1 MIHRPFVIAHQGASA
16 TRPPNTMPAFRE
28 ALACGADIIELDV
41 VRTSDD
47 AVVVSHDLTVDAHTT
62 GHGAIA
68 GMTLAEV
75 QRLDAGV
82 RFGAQFAGERIPTL
96 EQVVAWARDLPIRLC
111 IEVKA
116 DTEES
121 YLRTARSTV
130 TVLRQNDFLRPVTL
144 TSFSPECIR
153 AMKALEPRL
162 AWGLD
167 PDEFRAYS
175 GWELVQQTL
184 ECDASFLLHRHDTL
198 TGEMIEEAHHH
209 GFAVWAWTADDPEAL
224 RRLIDLNSDGIMTN
238 RPDVLVS
245 ILDAADPREMERR
258 P

>member
-1 MIHRPFVIAHQGASA
+1 
-16 TRPPNTMPAFRE
+16 MPAFRE

-41 VRTSDD
+41 VRTCDD
-47 AVVVSHDLTVDAHTT
+47 AVVVSHDLTVDAHTD
-62 GHGAIA
+62 GRGAIA
-68 GMTLAEV
+68 DMTLAEL

-82 RFGAQFAGERIPTL
+82 RFGAQFAGERIPLL
-96 EQVVAWARDLPIRLC
+96 ETVLAWARDLPIRLC
-111 IEVKA
+111 IEVKGN
-116 DTEES
+116 TEES
-121 YLRTARSTV
+121 YLRTARSAI

-153 AMKALEPRL
+153 AMKALEPHL

-167 PDEFRAYS
+167 PDEYRMYT

-184 ECDASFLLHRHDTL
+184 ECDASFLLHRHNTL

-209 GFAVWAWTADDPEAL
+209 GFAVWAWTADEPDEL
-224 RRLIDLNSDGIMTN
+224 RRLIDLRADGIMTN
-238 RPDVLVS
+238 RPDVLASVYRAS
-245 ILDAADPREMERR
+245 VYRGPILDAVDPREMERR